1 MKGMTAAIFALLAG
15 FYAGLFIPACV
26 AQSIATPTTAQD
38 ASSSGTAKRFIG
50 SIKSISGNVIVLA
63 PDSSSDVNV
72 SLQSDTRIL
81 RIAPGEKNLKNAT
94 QIKAADLQV
103 GDRVLV
109 GGAPLPDGSL
119 SASSVVVMKRADV
132 ESLHK
137 NQEQDWQKRG
147 LGGVVESVDSASGTV
162 TISQTGFAGKKTIQ
176 VHTSKDTVI
185 RRYAPD
191 SVKFEDAKA
200 SSLAQI
206 HAGDQL
212 RARGDRNAEG
222 TEISAEEIVS
232 GAFRNL
238 AGTVNSLDAGT
249 STLTVHDLVTKKNV
263 EVHITSDSQLRR
275 LPAEAAQRIAM
286 RLKGAT
292 SAGRGAGMRANSAPG
307 AAANAEGQPSA
318 DDKAQAPSAMRTG
331 ARSSGPDFQE
341 MLSRLPTLSLPELHK
356 GDAILVLATE
366 GSPGKAP
373 TAITLLSGV
382 DPILQAAPNGSQASI
397 LSPWN
402 LGGAPG
408 GDAMTQ

>member
-26 AQSIATPTTAQD
+26 AQSIAAPTTAQD

-63 PDSSSDVNV
+63 PDSNSEVNV
-72 SLQSDTRIL
+72 SLQGATRIL

-94 QIKAADLQV
+94 PIHAADLQV

-119 SASSVVVMKRADV
+119 SAYSVVVMKRADV

-263 EVHITSDSQLRR
+263 EVHITSDSQLRQI
-275 LPAEAAQRIAM
+275 PAEAAQRIAM

-292 SAGRGAGMRANSAPG
+292 SAGPGAGMRANSAPG
-307 AAANAEGQPSA
+307 AGANAEGQPSA
-318 DDKAQAPSAMRTG
+318 GDKAQAPSAMRTG
-331 ARSSGPDFQE
+331 ARSSGPDFQQ

-382 DPILQAAPNGSQASI
+382 DPILQAAPNGSHASI

-408 GDAMTQ
+408 VDAMTQ